1 MNNQYYAIFT
11 QVNLLDLSLYIFGLL
26 PHGHLGKAGQVDHG
40 ETEDV
45 GGVELEADGLR
56 ADALVAARHP
66 VRLGLDLLPDL
77 VPVREDL
84 VLGVQE
90 LGPLLLVNR
99 APLRASVNSVILRT
113 K

>member
-1 MNNQYYAIFT
+1 M
-11 QVNLLDLSLYIFGLL
+11 SLYIFGLL
-26 PHGHLGKAGQVDHG
+26 PHGHLGKAGQVDHS

-77 VPVREDL
+77 VPVRENL